1 MTGTENI
8 IRKTAAS
15 THHNRQRWQIIMVQ
29 PGRAP
34 TDQRSSRS
42 GIQRVKDPGDR
53 CIEIG
58 PEEQLRRWGVAR
70 FPFSCTSCLS
80 PVKLRPLVAA
90 ATRYSRPLSHLSKDG
105 HTSATHKQD
114 NMVPLWELIPRRGTN
129 GADQTAEVRNLPV
142 QMLFRQMLNF
152 HFTIWD
158 KDITVWKS
166 KEQNPSKLNVM
177 RGKWLNITILP
188 VTHITEINHFS
199 KLKVLINFHKYSSV
213 GSEQLHSNKC
223 KTTITR

>member
-105 HTSATHKQD
+105 HTSATQKQD
-114 NMVPLWELIPRRGTN
+114 NMVPLWELIPRRGMN
-129 GADQTAEVRNLPV
+129 GADQTARGEKSSCPDVVPADVKLSLYNLG
-142 QMLFRQMLNF
+142 QRYN
-152 HFTIWD
+152 
-158 KDITVWKS
+158 S
-166 KEQNPSKLNVM
+166 
-177 RGKWLNITILP
+177 
-188 VTHITEINHFS
+188 
-199 KLKVLINFHKYSSV
+199 LKVQRAKSV
-213 GSEQLHSNKC
+213 QTERHEREMTEHYNTSCHTHNGNKPFFQI
-223 KTTITR
+223 KSPN